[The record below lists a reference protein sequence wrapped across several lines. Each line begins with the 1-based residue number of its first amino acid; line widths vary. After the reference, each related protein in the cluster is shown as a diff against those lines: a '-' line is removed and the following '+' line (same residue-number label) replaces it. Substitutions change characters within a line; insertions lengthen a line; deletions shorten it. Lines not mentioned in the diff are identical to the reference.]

1 MNAPLPLRA
10 IPSDANGLPPY
21 EPDTVRFQATVEG
34 VTLDTLIHYGDD
46 FDLSVAAIWHR
57 GVNIA
62 PLLDPGIDEA
72 ILSAYDVHRQ
82 ALRADAQVER
92 RAGYSD

>member
-1 MNAPLPLRA
+1 MNARLPLRA
-10 IPSDANGLPPY
+10 VPSDPNSLPPY
-21 EPDTVRFQATVEG
+21 EPDTMRFRCTVEG

-62 PLLDPGIDEA
+62 PLLEPSIDEA
-72 ILSAYDVHRQ
+72 ILDAYDEHRK
-82 ALRADAQVER
+82 AMRDEAQVER
-92 RAGYSD
+92 RAGFGE

>member
-1 MNAPLPLRA
+1 MNARLPLRA

-21 EPDTVRFQATVEG
+21 EPDTARFQVTVEG

-46 FDLSVAAIWHR
+46 FDLSVSAIWHR

-62 PLLDPGIDEA
+62 PLLEPSIDEA
-72 ILSAYDVHRQ
+72 ILSAYDTHRQ
-82 ALRADAQVER
+82 ALRDDAQEER
-92 RAGYSD
+92 RAGFAD